1 MLFEC
6 IFVKIVIRK
15 MRILSRFIA
24 QVLIN
29 ALALLAVFYLV
40 PETKFNGSWV
50 ELLEVALVLGLLNF
64 LVKPVMKL
72 FLGPLIVLTL
82 GLFSLVLNAIIIW
95 VVVQLFP
102 ALLII
107 PWGWPLVWSTII
119 ISVINFILHLLA
131 RSKR

>member
-1 MLFEC
+1 
-6 IFVKIVIRK
+6 